1 MNKKI
6 LYKTLFIINPILS
19 FGMADYMKDT
29 SNNIDAKISSFIMSL
44 AIIVISSS
52 LLGNLVGKFGIP
64 KVIGQITAGI
74 LLSPTFLGKIKM
86 PLLFP
91 LGIISVGENHLIN
104 EEIFAISTI
113 ASIILLFMAG
123 LETNLKL
130 FLKFL
135 PRGGL
140 IGITEVIGTFTSFAL
155 ISTILFDVQFI
166 SPTALFIGIIA
177 TPSSAGIAASILSAK
192 KKMSTSEGVTIISTS
207 IIDDVLSMIMLT
219 SVITI
224 TRSLSDLDIAISIT
238 ATIENILIWFCLTF
252 ILILLSEP
260 ISKLLKSF
268 NSVTLAT
275 VITITFTFIIAS
287 FFQNIGMSF
296 VIGAYIFGL
305 AMSKTDIVCVIQD
318 KLTIFERFFI
328 PVFFTSIGLMADI
341 NVILSKEV
349 LILGTLLS
357 LVAIA
362 TKLVYCFIPSYFLG
376 FNKLGALRIAFGM
389 VPRGEISLII
399 ANVALSSEFIS
410 QKIFGMIIIIVFLPT
425 IIATPIINILFQI
438 NKNGLKK
445 EIKTEKNTQI
455 TVSFKYD
462 NLTKILVWDLKNELR
477 NEGFFT
483 QQIKNDF
490 SQYINARRNDI
501 ALSIKRE
508 GSKITFECPNKH
520 LIIIQ
525 DLFRETILNLE
536 RITEEVKTVSV
547 KAQKLDYS
555 INYDKIRSSITLNKR
570 IKKENII
577 LDLKATNKIEV
588 LRELLSVI
596 KVEIDKETILQD
608 LMEREKLITTALKE
622 GFAIPHLK
630 TNLIKKMHIA
640 IGISHNGIDF
650 NAIDN
655 NLSHIFILIL
665 YPAKEH
671 VNYPRI
677 LSSIV
682 GKVGSNK
689 KAMLKAKT
697 DKEIYNIIVG

>member
-1 MNKKI
+1 MRKKLLYTI
-6 LYKTLFIINPILS
+6 LFNINPILS
-19 FGMADYMKDT
+19 FGMVDYMKDT
-29 SNNIDAKISSFIMSL
+29 GHNIDAKISSFIMSL
-44 AIIVISSS
+44 AIIVISAS
-52 LLGNLVGKFGIP
+52 LLGNLVNRFGIP

-74 LLSPTFLGKIKM
+74 LLSPTCLGKIKV

-91 LGIISVGENHLIN
+91 LGIINSGENYLIN
-104 EEIFAISTI
+104 EDIFAISTI

-123 LETNLKL
+123 LETDLKL

-155 ISTILFDVQFI
+155 ISTILFDVQLI
-166 SPTALFIGIIA
+166 NPTSLFIGIIA

-224 TRSLSDLDIAISIT
+224 SRSLSDLDITISIRS
-238 ATIENILIWFCLTF
+238 TIQNILIWFCLTF
-252 ILILLSEP
+252 ILILLSKP
-260 ISKLLKSF
+260 ISQLLKSF

-275 VITITFTFIIAS
+275 VITLTFTFIIS
-287 FFQNIGMSF
+287 SIFQNLGMSF

-305 AMSKTDIVCVIQD
+305 AMSKTDIVYVIQD
-318 KLTIFERFFI
+318 KLTLFERFFI
-328 PVFFTSIGLMADI
+328 PIFFTSIGMMADI

-349 LILGTLLS
+349 LIIGTLLS
-357 LVAIA
+357 LIAIA
-362 TKLVYCFIPSYFLG
+362 TKVVYCFIPSYFLG

-410 QKIFGMIIIIVFLPT
+410 QKIFGIIIIIVFLPT

-438 NKNGLKK
+438 NKNGGEERNEREKRIRRDRKK
-445 EIKTEKNTQI
+445 D
-455 TVSFKYD
+455 D
-462 NLTKILVWDLKNELR
+462 NLTKIFVWDLKNELR

-501 ALSIKRE
+501 SLSIKRE
-508 GSKITFECPNKH
+508 GSKITFECPKKH

-525 DLFRETILNLE
+525 DLLRETILNLE
-536 RITEEVKTVSV
+536 KITEEVKIVSV
-547 KAQKLDYS
+547 KAQKLNYS
-555 INYDKIRSSITLNKR
+555 INYDKIRSNIALDKR

-577 LDLKATNKIEV
+577 LNLKATNKIEV
-588 LRELLSVI
+588 LRELLSII
-596 KVEIDKETILQD
+596 KVDIDKETILQD

-640 IGISHNGIDF
+640 IGISHDGIDF
-650 NAIDN
+650 NAIDK
-655 NLSHIFILIL
+655 NLSYIFILIL

-682 GKVGSNK
+682 GKVDSNK

-697 DKEIYNIIVG
+697 DKEIYNILIG

>member
-6 LYKTLFIINPILS
+6 FYKTLFAINPILS
-19 FGMADYMKDT
+19 FGVTDYMKDT
-29 SNNIDAKISSFIMSL
+29 SHNVEIKISSFIMSL
-44 AIIVISSS
+44 AIIVILAN

-64 KVIGQITAGI
+64 KVIGQITTGI

-91 LGIISVGENHLIN
+91 LGIISIGDNYLIN
-104 EEIFAISTI
+104 EGIFAISTI

-123 LETNLKL
+123 LETDLKL

-155 ISTILFDVQFI
+155 ISTILFDVPLI
-166 SPTALFIGIIA
+166 SPTSLLIGIIA

-224 TRSLSDLDIAISIT
+224 SRSLSDLDITISIT
-238 ATIENILIWFCLTF
+238 ATIKNILIWFFLTF
-252 ILILLSEP
+252 ALILLSEP

-275 VITITFTFIIAS
+275 VITIALTLIVSS
-287 FFQNIGMSF
+287 FFQNLGMSF

-328 PVFFTSIGLMADI
+328 PVFFTSIGLMANI

-349 LILGTLLS
+349 LILGIMLS
-357 LVAIA
+357 FIAIV
-362 TKLVYCFIPSYFLG
+362 TKIIFCFIPSYFLG

-410 QKIFGMIIIIVFLPT
+410 QKIFGITIIIVFLPT
-425 IIATPIINILFQI
+425 IIATPIINMLFRI

-445 EIKTEKNTQI
+445 EMKTEQNTQI

-462 NLTKILVWDLKNELR
+462 NLTKIIVWELKNEIR

-490 SQYINARRNDI
+490 SQYINARRNNI
-501 ALSIKRE
+501 SLSIKRE
-508 GSKITFECPNKH
+508 GSKITFECPKKH
-520 LIIIQ
+520 LIIVQ
-525 DLFRETILNLE
+525 DLFRETILNIE
-536 RITEEVKTVSV
+536 KMTKEVKTASLN
-547 KAQKLDYS
+547 APKLDYS
-555 INYDKIRSSITLNKR
+555 INYDKISSNINLNKR

-577 LDLKATNKIEV
+577 LELKATNKIDV
-588 LRELLSVI
+588 LRELLDVI
-596 KVEIDKETILQD
+596 KVEIDKEIILQD

-650 NAIDN
+650 NAIN
-655 NLSHIFILIL
+655 KNLSHIFILIL
-665 YPAKEH
+665 YPAKEY

-682 GKVGSNK
+682 RKVDSNK

>member
-1 MNKKI
+1 MV
-6 LYKTLFIINPILS
+6 
-19 FGMADYMKDT
+19 DYMKDT
-29 SNNIDAKISSFIMSL
+29 GHNIDAKISSFIMSL
-44 AIIVISSS
+44 AIIVISAS
-52 LLGNLVGKFGIP
+52 LLGNLVNRFGIP

-74 LLSPTFLGKIKM
+74 LLSPTCLGKIKV

-91 LGIISVGENHLIN
+91 LGIINSGENYLIN
-104 EEIFAISTI
+104 EDIFAISTI

-123 LETNLKL
+123 LETDLKL

-155 ISTILFDVQFI
+155 ISTILFDVQLI
-166 SPTALFIGIIA
+166 NPTSLFIGIIA

-224 TRSLSDLDIAISIT
+224 SRSLSDLDITISIRS
-238 ATIENILIWFCLTF
+238 TIQNILIWFCLTF
-252 ILILLSEP
+252 ILILLSKP
-260 ISKLLKSF
+260 ISQLLKSF

-275 VITITFTFIIAS
+275 VITLTFTFIIS
-287 FFQNIGMSF
+287 SIFQNLGMSF

-305 AMSKTDIVCVIQD
+305 AMSKTDIVYVIQD
-318 KLTIFERFFI
+318 KLTLFERFFI
-328 PVFFTSIGLMADI
+328 PIFFTSIGMMADI

-349 LILGTLLS
+349 LIIGTLLS
-357 LVAIA
+357 LIAIA
-362 TKLVYCFIPSYFLG
+362 TKVVYCFIPSYFLG

-410 QKIFGMIIIIVFLPT
+410 QKIFGIIIIIVFLPT

-438 NKNGLKK
+438 NKNGGEERNEREKRIRRDRKK
-445 EIKTEKNTQI
+445 D
-455 TVSFKYD
+455 D
-462 NLTKILVWDLKNELR
+462 NLTKIFVWDLKNELR

-501 ALSIKRE
+501 SLSIKRE
-508 GSKITFECPNKH
+508 GSKITFECPKKH

-525 DLFRETILNLE
+525 DLLRETILNLE
-536 RITEEVKTVSV
+536 KITEEVKIVSV
-547 KAQKLDYS
+547 KAQKLNYS
-555 INYDKIRSSITLNKR
+555 INYDKIRSNIALDKR

-577 LDLKATNKIEV
+577 LNLKATNKIEV
-588 LRELLSVI
+588 LRELLSII
-596 KVEIDKETILQD
+596 KVDIDKETILQD

-640 IGISHNGIDF
+640 IGISHDGIDF
-650 NAIDN
+650 NAIDK
-655 NLSHIFILIL
+655 NLSYIFILIL

-682 GKVGSNK
+682 GKVDSNK

-697 DKEIYNIIVG
+697 DKEIYNILIG

>member
-6 LYKTLFIINPILS
+6 FYKILFALNPILL
-19 FGMADYMKDT
+19 FGVTDYMKDT
-29 SNNIDAKISSFIMSL
+29 SHNVETKISSFIMSL
-44 AIIVISSS
+44 AVIVILAN

-64 KVIGQITAGI
+64 KVIGQITTGI

-91 LGIISVGENHLIN
+91 LGIISIGDNYLIN

-123 LETNLKL
+123 LETDLKL

-155 ISTILFDVQFI
+155 ISTILFDVPLI
-166 SPTALFIGIIA
+166 SPTSLFIGIIA

-224 TRSLSDLDIAISIT
+224 SRSLSDLDITISIT
-238 ATIENILIWFCLTF
+238 ATIKNILIWFCLTF
-252 ILILLSEP
+252 ALILLSEP

-275 VITITFTFIIAS
+275 VITIALTLIVSS
-287 FFQNIGMSF
+287 FFQNLGMSF

-349 LILGTLLS
+349 LMLGIMLS
-357 LVAIA
+357 FIAIA
-362 TKLVYCFIPSYFLG
+362 TKIIFCFIPSYFLG

-410 QKIFGMIIIIVFLPT
+410 QKIFGIIIIIVFLPT
-425 IIATPIINILFQI
+425 IIATPIINMLFRI

-445 EIKTEKNTQI
+445 EMKTEQNTQI

-462 NLTKILVWDLKNELR
+462 NLTKILVWELKNEIR

-501 ALSIKRE
+501 SLSIKRE
-508 GSKITFECPNKH
+508 GTKITFECPKKH

-525 DLFRETILNLE
+525 DLFRETILNIE
-536 RITEEVKTVSV
+536 KMTKEVKTASLN
-547 KAQKLDYS
+547 AQKLDYS
-555 INYDKIRSSITLNKR
+555 INYDKISSNINLNKR

-577 LDLKATNKIEV
+577 LELKAKNKIEV
-588 LRELLSVI
+588 LRELLDVI
-596 KVEIDKETILQD
+596 KVEIDKEIILQD

-640 IGISHNGIDF
+640 IGISHNGVDF
-650 NAIDN
+650 NAIN
-655 NLSHIFILIL
+655 KNLSHIFILIL
-665 YPAKEH
+665 YPAKEY

-682 GKVGSNK
+682 RKVDSNK

>member
-1 MNKKI
+1 MSKKNLYKI
-6 LYKTLFIINPILS
+6 LLIINPLLS

-29 SNNIDAKISSFIMSL
+29 GSNIDAKISSFIMSL
-44 AIIVISSS
+44 AIIVISAS
-52 LLGNLVGKFGIP
+52 LLGNLVGRFGIP

-74 LLSPTFLGKIKM
+74 LLSPTCLGQIKV
-86 PLLFP
+86 PLIFP
-91 LGIISVGENHLIN
+91 LGIINYGENYLIN
-104 EEIFAISTI
+104 EDIFAISTI

-123 LETNLKL
+123 LETDLKL

-166 SPTALFIGIIA
+166 NPTSLFIGIIA

-192 KKMSTSEGVTIISTS
+192 RKMSTSEGVTIISTS

-224 TRSLSDLDIAISIT
+224 SRSLSDLDITSSIT
-238 ATIENILIWFCLTF
+238 STIQNILIWFCLTF
-252 ILILLSEP
+252 ILILLSAP

-275 VITITFTFIIAS
+275 VITLTFTFIIS
-287 FFQNIGMSF
+287 SIFQNLGMSF

-305 AMSKTDIVCVIQD
+305 AMSKTDIVYVIQD

-328 PVFFTSIGLMADI
+328 PIFFTSIGLMADI

-349 LILGTLLS
+349 LIMGTFLS
-357 LVAIA
+357 FIAIA
-362 TKLVYCFIPSYFLG
+362 TKVVYCFIPSYFLG

-410 QKIFGMIIIIVFLPT
+410 QKIFGIIIIIVFLPT

-445 EIKTEKNTQI
+445 KIKTEQNTQI
-455 TVSFKYD
+455 TVSLKYD
-462 NLTKILVWDLKNELR
+462 NLTKIFLWDLKNQLR

-501 ALSIKRE
+501 SLSIKRE
-508 GSKITFECPNKH
+508 GSKITFECPGKH
-520 LIIIQ
+520 IIIIQ
-525 DLFRETILNLE
+525 DLLRETILNLE
-536 RITEEVKTVSV
+536 RITEEVKIVSV
-547 KAQKLDYS
+547 KAQKLNYS
-555 INYDKIRSSITLNKR
+555 INYDKIRNNIALDKR

-577 LDLKATNKIEV
+577 LNLKATNKIEA

-640 IGISHNGIDF
+640 IGISHDGIDF

-665 YPAKEH
+665 YPAKEYI
-671 VNYPRI
+671 NYPRI

-682 GKVGSNK
+682 GKVDSNK

-697 DKEIYNIIVG
+697 DKEIYNILVG

>member
-1 MNKKI
+1 MN
-6 LYKTLFIINPILS
+6 
-19 FGMADYMKDT
+19 
-29 SNNIDAKISSFIMSL
+29 
-44 AIIVISSS
+44 
-52 LLGNLVGKFGIP
+52 
-64 KVIGQITAGI
+64 
-74 LLSPTFLGKIKM
+74 
-86 PLLFP
+86 
-91 LGIISVGENHLIN
+91 
-104 EEIFAISTI
+104 
-113 ASIILLFMAG
+113 
-123 LETNLKL
+123 LET
-130 FLKFL
+130 
-135 PRGGL
+135 R
-140 IGITEVIGTFTSFAL
+140 
-155 ISTILFDVQFI
+155 D
-166 SPTALFIGIIA
+166 
-177 TPSSAGIAASILSAK
+177 
-192 KKMSTSEGVTIISTS
+192 
-207 IIDDVLSMIMLT
+207 
-219 SVITI
+219 
-224 TRSLSDLDIAISIT
+224 
-238 ATIENILIWFCLTF
+238 
-252 ILILLSEP
+252 
-260 ISKLLKSF
+260 
-268 NSVTLAT
+268 
-275 VITITFTFIIAS
+275 
-287 FFQNIGMSF
+287 
-296 VIGAYIFGL
+296 
-305 AMSKTDIVCVIQD
+305 
-318 KLTIFERFFI
+318 
-328 PVFFTSIGLMADI
+328 
-341 NVILSKEV
+341 
-349 LILGTLLS
+349 
-357 LVAIA
+357 
-362 TKLVYCFIPSYFLG
+362 
-376 FNKLGALRIAFGM
+376 
-389 VPRGEISLII
+389 
-399 ANVALSSEFIS
+399 
-410 QKIFGMIIIIVFLPT
+410 
-425 IIATPIINILFQI
+425 
-438 NKNGLKK
+438 
-445 EIKTEKNTQI
+445 
-455 TVSFKYD
+455 
-462 NLTKILVWDLKNELR
+462 
-477 NEGFFT
+477 FFT

-501 ALSIKRE
+501 SLSIKRE

-555 INYDKIRSSITLNKR
+555 INYEKIRGNITLNKR